1 MKTFSDC
8 PPAKVK
14 RSMTTTIDHIIIAVP
29 DLTEASNDYS
39 ALLGRAP
46 SWRGAH
52 PDYGTANTLFKLD
65 NTYIE
70 LLAPQGEGMA
80 ADIVNGI
87 LSTRGPCLGG
97 LVFGTESA
105 DDFISHARSQGL
117 EASDPLPG
125 HGVDEQTGTER
136 RWRNMFWDPAAA
148 RGIFSFCIEHAAG
161 STLPE
166 AKPLGAGAIAGVD
179 HVVVKTQSADAA
191 KTFYGDQLGIRL
203 ALEQDVPGWG
213 GVQLFFRTSSM
224 SIEVIASDKAPEQDE
239 LWGLAHKTDDI
250 EITHARLTD
259 SNVEVS
265 DIRDGR
271 KPGTRVCTAK
281 SHSLGVPTLLIE
293 HSPR

>member
-1 MKTFSDC
+1 MQTS
-8 PPAKVK
+8 
-14 RSMTTTIDHIIIAVP
+14 IDHIIIAVP
-29 DLTEASNDYS
+29 ELASATADYS
-39 ALLGRAP
+39 TLLGRAP

-97 LVFGTESA
+97 LVFGTGSA

-117 EASDPLPG
+117 EASDPVPG
-125 HGVDEQTGTER
+125 HGVDQQTGAER

-148 RGIFSFCIEHAAG
+148 RGIFSFCIEHEAG

-166 AKPLGAGAIAGVD
+166 AAPHGAGAIAGVD
-179 HVVVKTQSADAA
+179 HVVVKTQSAEAA
-191 KTFYGDQLGIRL
+191 KTFYGEQLGIRL
-203 ALEQDVPGWG
+203 ALEQDVPEWG
-213 GVQLFFRTSSM
+213 GTQLFFRASSM
-224 SIEVIASDKAPEQDE
+224 SIEVIASEKAAEQDE
-239 LWGLAHKTDDI
+239 LWGLALKTDDI
-250 EITHARLTD
+250 ESTHTRL
-259 SNVEVS
+259 SEQGVEIS

-271 KPGTRVCTAK
+271 KLGTRVCTAK
-281 SHSLGVPTLLIE
+281 SHTLGVPTLLIE
-293 HSPR
+293 HPPQ

>member
-1 MKTFSDC
+1 M
-8 PPAKVK
+8 
-14 RSMTTTIDHIIIAVP
+14 TTIDHIIIAVP
-29 DLTEASNDYS
+29 DLAKASADYS

-80 ADIVNGI
+80 ADIVNDI
-87 LSTRGPCLGG
+87 LNTRGSCLGG
-97 LVFGTESA
+97 LAFGTESA
-105 DDFISHARSQGL
+105 DNFVSHARSTGL

-125 HGVDEQTGTER
+125 HGVDDQTGDER
-136 RWRNMFWDPAAA
+136 RWRNIFWDPAAA
-148 RGIFSFCIEHAAG
+148 RGIFSFCIEHESGAA
-161 STLPE
+161 LPM
-166 AKPLGAGAIAGVD
+166 AMPHGAGAVAGVD

-203 ALEQDVPGWG
+203 ALEQDVPEWG
-213 GVQLFFRTSSM
+213 GVQLFFRASSM
-224 SIEVIASDKAPEQDE
+224 SIEVLASATAPEYDE
-239 LWGLAHKTDDI
+239 LWGLALKTYNI
-250 EITHARLTD
+250 EVTRARLTE
-259 SNVEVS
+259 SSVEIS

-281 SHSLGVPTLLIE
+281 SHTLGVPTLLIE
-293 HSPR
+293 HPPR

>member
-1 MKTFSDC
+1 
-8 PPAKVK
+8 
-14 RSMTTTIDHIIIAVP
+14 MTTTIDHIIIAVP
-29 DLTEASNDYS
+29 ALTEATTDYS
-39 ALLGRAP
+39 TLLGRAP
-46 SWRGAH
+46 SWHGAH
-52 PDYGTANTLFKLD
+52 PDYGTANTLFKLN

-80 ADIVNGI
+80 ADIINGI
-87 LSTRGPCLGG
+87 LNTRGACLGG

-105 DDFISHARSQGL
+105 DEFISHARSQGL
-117 EASDPLPG
+117 EASDPVSG
-125 HGVDEQTGTER
+125 HGVDEQTGAER

-148 RGIFSFCIEHAAG
+148 RGIFSFCIEHEAG

-166 AKPLGAGAIAGVD
+166 STPLGAGAIAGVD

-191 KTFYGDQLGIRL
+191 KAFYGDQLGIRL
-203 ALEQDVPGWG
+203 ALEQDVPEWG
-213 GVQLFFRTSSM
+213 GVQLFFRVSSM

-239 LWGLAHKTDDI
+239 LWGLALKTDDI
-250 EITHARLTD
+250 ETTHARLTD

>member
-1 MKTFSDC
+1 
-8 PPAKVK
+8 
-14 RSMTTTIDHIIIAVP
+14 MTTTIDHIIIAVP

-87 LSTRGPCLGG
+87 LNTRGASLGG

-117 EASDPLPG
+117 EASDPVPG
-125 HGVDEQTGTER
+125 HGVDEQTGAER

-166 AKPLGAGAIAGVD
+166 ATPHGAGAIAGVD
-179 HVVVKTQSADAA
+179 HVVVKTQSAEAA
-191 KTFYGDQLGIRL
+191 KAFYGDQLGIRL
-203 ALEQDVPGWG
+203 ALEQDVPEWG
-213 GVQLFFRTSSM
+213 GVQLFFRASSM

-239 LWGLAHKTDDI
+239 LWGLALKTDDI
-250 EITHARLTD
+250 ETTHARLTE
-259 SNVEVS
+259 SHVEVS

-293 HSPR
+293 HPSR

>member
-1 MKTFSDC
+1 MRTFSDC
-8 PPAKVK
+8 PTAKGK
-14 RSMTTTIDHIIIAVP
+14 RIMTTTIDHIIIAVP
-29 DLTEASNDYS
+29 DLAEASADYS
-39 ALLGRAP
+39 TLLGRAP

-87 LSTRGPCLGG
+87 LNARGSCLGG

-105 DDFISHARSQGL
+105 DDFFSHARWKGL
-117 EASDPLPG
+117 EASDPVPG
-125 HGVDEQTGTER
+125 HGIDEQPGTEG
-136 RWRNMFWDPAAA
+136 RWRNMFWDPASA
-148 RGIFSFCIEHAAG
+148 RGIFSFCIEHDAG

-166 AKPLGAGAIAGVD
+166 ATPHGEGAIAGVD
-179 HVVVKTQSADAA
+179 HVVVKTQSAEAA
-191 KTFYGDQLGIRL
+191 KIFYGDQLGIRL
-203 ALEQDVPGWG
+203 ALEQDVPEWG
-213 GVQLFFRTSSM
+213 GVQLFFRVSSM

-239 LWGLAHKTDDI
+239 LWGLALKTDDI
-250 EITHARLTD
+250 ETTHTRLTD